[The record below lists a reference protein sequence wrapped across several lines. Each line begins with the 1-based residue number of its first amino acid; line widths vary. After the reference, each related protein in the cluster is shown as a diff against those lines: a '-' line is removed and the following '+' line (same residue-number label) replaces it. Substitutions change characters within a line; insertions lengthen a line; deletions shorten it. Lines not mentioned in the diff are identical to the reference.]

1 MKVPFSWLKQ
11 YVDIDVSAQ
20 ELETK
25 LFDCGFEVEE
35 LIDLGAEISKVV
47 VGVVTECVPQ
57 EGTHLHICKVD
68 CGDYGHDIQIST
80 GAANVYAGMHTPAAL
95 DGSTLPGG
103 IKIKAKPLMGIESNG
118 MLCSGEELGL
128 NEDLYP
134 GAEVYGLLDL
144 PKDTVPGTPIQQVV
158 GLDDYIFDIS
168 ITANRADCQSVLGIA
183 REVAAVLNKPLKM
196 PATDYTVSDYKNP
209 RLNITVEAPD
219 LCPRY
224 LGHYVR
230 NITTGESPRWMRRQL
245 ALCGLRSISNVV
257 DITNYVMLEIG
268 QPMHA
273 FDMDTLESCQIIVR
287 RAKDGE
293 KITTLDSK
301 EFTLTPQNLVICDG
315 EKPVALA
322 GVMGGLNSEIKPET
336 TQLLFESAKF
346 ARDNIRKT
354 ARGLGQNTDAS
365 AHYEKGISEYTTEL
379 GMARALHLIQELGCG
394 EVTATEFDC
403 SAGAP
408 RKGKHFTARIS
419 AINAILG
426 ITVPTEEI
434 LAILKKLSFEVTMEA
449 DGDTMQVVAPRY
461 REDIEIGEPD
471 LAEEVIREYGYDHIT
486 PTFLKAA
493 QVTTGG
499 LTADQH
505 RRDKLKSAMCAQ
517 GFYEAM
523 TLAFYADA
531 DLDALHIAP
540 DAPERNVI
548 RIVNPISSNLTIMRS
563 LLAPSLLNVAVTNLK
578 KGNAA
583 GRLFELSNIYVPKQ
597 LPLTELPEERLHLGF
612 VAFGEHEDFF
622 AVKGALEDLAASFGV
637 TFEVERAEDVPY
649 LHPGIAAYILCNG
662 VRVGSFGKLA
672 NDNNGGVINC
682 DISQV
687 PGKKNGWCDVIITV
701 KDNGIGMSDQFLKH
715 IYEPFERERNS
726 TISRVE
732 GSGIGMGIVKKL
744 VELMDGSV
752 DVQSKI
758 GDGSTFTVTI
768 PCKIAS
774 KEESVAK
781 RDKGTHDKANLVG
794 ARILVVED
802 NDINAEIATE
812 LLEEEG
818 CIIERACNGV
828 ECIDMLEKADNSYY
842 AMILMDIQM
851 SASRSAMRSHLAA

>member
-1 MKVPFSWLKQ
+1 MCIR
-11 YVDIDVSAQ
+11 D
-20 ELETK
+20 
-25 LFDCGFEVEE
+25 
-35 LIDLGAEISKVV
+35 
-47 VGVVTECVPQ
+47 
-57 EGTHLHICKVD
+57 
-68 CGDYGHDIQIST
+68 
-80 GAANVYAGMHTPAAL
+80 
-95 DGSTLPGG
+95 
-103 IKIKAKPLMGIESNG
+103 
-118 MLCSGEELGL
+118 
-128 NEDLYP
+128 
-134 GAEVYGLLDL
+134 
-144 PKDTVPGTPIQQVV
+144 
-158 GLDDYIFDIS
+158 
-168 ITANRADCQSVLGIA
+168 R
-183 REVAAVLNKPLKM
+183 
-196 PATDYTVSDYKNP
+196 
-209 RLNITVEAPD
+209 
-219 LCPRY
+219 
-224 LGHYVR
+224 
-230 NITTGESPRWMRRQL
+230 
-245 ALCGLRSISNVV
+245 
-257 DITNYVMLEIG
+257 
-268 QPMHA
+268 
-273 FDMDTLESCQIIVR
+273 
-287 RAKDGE
+287 
-293 KITTLDSK
+293 
-301 EFTLTPQNLVICDG
+301 
-315 EKPVALA
+315 
-322 GVMGGLNSEIKPET
+322 
-336 TQLLFESAKF
+336 FESAKF

-672 NDNNGGVINC
+672 NDVQAGLDLPRDSRANQKIFLGEIDYETLVAQLPAGLRYHPLPEFDTVARDLALVVDEETPCGTIIAEMKRAC
-682 DISQV
+682 KQLADVELFDIYRSEAIGA
-687 PGKKNGWCDVIITV
+687 GKKSMAFTLHFAPENKALEAADV
-701 KDNGIGMSDQFLKH
+701 DRF
-715 IYEPFERERNS
+715 
-726 TISRVE
+726 
-732 GSGIGMGIVKKL
+732 VKKIL
-744 VELMDGSV
+744 G
-752 DVQSKI
+752 
-758 GDGSTFTVTI
+758 
-768 PCKIAS
+768 
-774 KEESVAK
+774 
-781 RDKGTHDKANLVG
+781 NLKFKLG
-794 ARILVVED
+794 I
-802 NDINAEIATE
+802 EI
-812 LLEEEG
+812 
-818 CIIERACNGV
+818 R
-828 ECIDMLEKADNSYY
+828 
-842 AMILMDIQM
+842 
-851 SASRSAMRSHLAA
+851 

>member
-11 YVDIDVSAQ
+11 YVDIDVSAE
-20 ELETK
+20 ELEKK

-35 LIDLGAEISKVV
+35 LIDLSAEISRVV

-80 GAANVYAGMHTPAAL
+80 GAPNVYAGMHTPAAL

-144 PKDTVPGTPIQQVV
+144 PKDTVPGTPIQPVV

-183 REVAAVLNKPLKM
+183 REVAAALDKPLKM
-196 PATDYTVSDYKNP
+196 PATDYITSDYQDP

-224 LGHYVR
+224 IGHYVR
-230 NITTGESPRWMRRQL
+230 NITTGESPRWMRRRL

-287 RAKDGE
+287 RAAEGE
-293 KITTLDSK
+293 GITTLDGK
-301 EFTLTPQNLVICDG
+301 EFTLTSQNLVICDG
-315 EKPVALA
+315 HKPVALA
-322 GVMGGLNSEIKPET
+322 GVMGGLNSEIKPTT

-365 AHYEKGISEYTTEL
+365 SHYEKGISEYTTEL

-394 EVTATEFDC
+394 EVTATHFDC
-403 SAGAP
+403 SAGAS
-408 RKGKHFTARIS
+408 REGKRFIAHIS
-419 AINAILG
+419 RINAILG
-426 ITVPTEEI
+426 ITVPTETI
-434 LAILKKLSFEVTMEA
+434 LDILRRLNFEVSLQP

-471 LAEEVIREYGYDHIT
+471 LAEEVIREYGYDHIV
-486 PTFLKAA
+486 PTFLKEAT
-493 QVTTGG
+493 VTGGG
-499 LTADQH
+499 LTPDQH
-505 RRDKLKSAMCAQ
+505 RRDKLKRAMCAQ
-517 GFYEAM
+517 GFYEAS
-523 TLAFYADA
+523 TLAFYSDA
-531 DLDALHIAP
+531 DLDALRIAP
-540 DAPERNVI
+540 DAPERKVI
-548 RIVNPISSNLTIMRS
+548 RILNPISSNLTIMRT
-563 LLAPSLLNVAVTNLK
+563 LLAPSLLNVAVNNLK
-578 KGNAA
+578 KGNAE
-583 GRLFELSNIYVPKQ
+583 GRLFELANVYLPKQ
-597 LPLTELPEERLHLGF
+597 LPVTELPEERLHLGF

-622 AVKGALEDLAASFGV
+622 ALKGALEDLAASFG
-637 TFEVERAEDVPY
+637 TRFEVERATDVPY
-649 LHPGIAAYILCNG
+649 LHPGISAYLLCNG

-672 NDNNGGVINC
+672 NEVQAELDLPRDSRSNQKIFLGELDYAALVEQLPDSLHYQPLPEFPEVSRDLALVADEDTACGTITAEMQRACKQLARVELF
-682 DISQV
+682 DIYRSDAIGA
-687 PGKKNGWCDVIITV
+687 GKKSMAFTLHFAPENKALEPADV
-701 KDNGIGMSDQFLKH
+701 DRF
-715 IYEPFERERNS
+715 
-726 TISRVE
+726 
-732 GSGIGMGIVKKL
+732 VKKIL
-744 VELMDGSV
+744 G
-752 DVQSKI
+752 
-758 GDGSTFTVTI
+758 
-768 PCKIAS
+768 
-774 KEESVAK
+774 
-781 RDKGTHDKANLVG
+781 NLKFKLG
-794 ARILVVED
+794 I
-802 NDINAEIATE
+802 EI
-812 LLEEEG
+812 
-818 CIIERACNGV
+818 R
-828 ECIDMLEKADNSYY
+828 
-842 AMILMDIQM
+842 
-851 SASRSAMRSHLAA
+851 